1 MALFNETQLGKQY
14 INGEWIVEVVEVQ
27 PTKVITTVL
36 RPAYKAGKLKSF
48 VASDWSAFRL
58 YTQEPPH
65 TDDNSKDEQ
74 KKTDQGKHYSFD
86 LDDNGNLTISQN
98 GKSIKRFNVR
108 GPEGKPGKDGA
119 PGQDGAPG
127 HPGKDGAS
135 GQPGQNGAPGKDG
148 ADGAAGKDGAPGPE
162 GKQGAT
168 GPKGEDGIYWF
179 PELSEDGTKVRFVNR
194 NNTTECSEWYSIKGA
209 KGDTGGEGPQGVPGP
224 AGPVFIPSVNAD
236 GELSWSNNGEGLA
249 NPAPRNIKGD
259 KGEKGDKG
267 ATFHPVIKDGVLYW
281 YDDNG
286 LVESIS
292 PVRIKGEQGVQGERG
307 NQGLSAYQIWLKQ
320 GYLGTEKDFLDSLK
334 GKDGKQTPK
343 PVFSFLDVKDYTCPV
358 QVIDTKLIVDSEEPT
373 KAPEEIIEER
383 IDEIK
388 KLREEG
394 NDKNNQKKNN
404 VNWLKRFFW
413 RCAGADRD
421 LLTMCPGDHAKYVGM
436 GSVIFFTAL
445 MAWFSSFIAM
455 KLVFVD
461 NNGNPIIWA
470 AALFATFWGLMIFFL
485 DRFITNTMYSDGK
498 VTISKQEFLS
508 GLPRILISIFLGIVI
523 SAPLELKIF
532 DQEIKQKIYDS
543 RKTDLKHQF
552 ETDSQNILDSII
564 KLDEKLV
571 EIRSYKNQ
579 IGALKEQIKE
589 LNKTINEEKDKASK
603 EVRRDKVDGPK
614 NDSEAERNRVQ
625 QENSEANQQ
634 FVKNK
639 TKARSEAAPEEKQQ
653 KKELETTIA
662 KYEGMDTLLYYRN
675 RNTLNDSLKKIR
687 NEYNLNIQKTE
698 LEKFANGTGLAKR
711 LKALHSIPD
720 GQVAVWLIML
730 LFILIDVSPVLYKM
744 MLADGR
750 YDNYL
755 HQEKLLAQDRIRL
768 SLAKMLKGLD
778 ESELKRVAPFVMGGI
793 YGKMAGDSFVFK
805 TEEEFKKEIEDQ
817 KGTPWYRR
825 LWPVSWIVGLFWK
838 KEKQHEVPVI
848 VFSKKEKTENQRK
861 IYSDLDIANQK
872 VFEEV
877 LDMKKRIILASYRRW
892 YKTQHDSIIG
902 DDVNDENKGRDPFDD
917 EAPEGDDSNANFEGD
932 TESGNMA

>member
-224 AGPVFIPSVNAD
+224 AGPVFIPSVNVD
-236 GELSWSNNGEGLA
+236 GELSWSNTGEGLV
-249 NPAPRNIKGD
+249 NPPSRNIKGD
-259 KGEKGDKG
+259 KGDKGDKG

-307 NQGLSAYQIWLKQ
+307 DRGLSAYQIWLKQ
-320 GYLGTEKDFLDSLK
+320 GFRGTEKEFLDSLK
-334 GKDGKQTPK
+334 GEKGSPAPPAD
-343 PVFSFLDVKDYTCPV
+343 FSFKDVKDYKCPV
-358 QVIDTKLIVDSEEPT
+358 QVIDTKLIVDSEEPSKT
-373 KAPEEIIEER
+373 PDDIINER
-383 IDEIK
+383 IKEIK
-388 KLREEG
+388 DLRDEG
-394 NDKNNQKKNN
+394 HDKENQKKNN
-404 VNWLKRFFW
+404 VNWLKKFFW

-461 NNGNPIIWA
+461 DDGNPIIWA

-523 SAPLELKIF
+523 SAPLELQIF
-532 DQEIKQKIYDS
+532 DQEIKDEIKRVQKEQIEQDYLNDTLVNQAQSSLKAINDSISS
-543 RKTDLKHQF
+543 RKG
-552 ETDSQNILDSII
+552 NITAIYNLTKLLRENDSII
-564 KLDEKLV
+564 
-571 EIRSYKNQ
+571 EIRRKDAGNNKNKSSRPVKSDDETSDQYNERLAAWKSGQ
-579 IGALKEQIKE
+579 IAQ
-589 LNKTINEEKDKASK
+589 NEVNIAAKNEASK
-603 EVRRDKVDGPK
+603 GL
-614 NDSEAERNRVQ
+614 EAISASYRGQLLNLSMR
-625 QENSEANQQ
+625 
-634 FVKNK
+634 
-639 TKARSEAAPEEKQQ
+639 
-653 KKELETTIA
+653 I
-662 KYEGMDTLLYYRN
+662 DT
-675 RNTLNDSLKKIR
+675 
-687 NEYNLNIQKTE
+687 TE
-698 LEKFANGTGLAKR
+698 LVKQRVECQEIIDTAYQHYKTAISEQELGAYVGKVGLLAH
-711 LKALHSIPD
+711 LKALHSMPK

-778 ESELKRVAPFVMGGI
+778 ESELKRVAPFVMGDV
-793 YGKMAGDSFVFK
+793 YSKMAGDSFVYK
-805 TEEEFKKEIEDQ
+805 TEKEFKEEIEKQ
-817 KGTPWYRR
+817 KGMWQGWR
-825 LWPVSWIVGLFWK
+825 LWPLSWLRAIFWK
-838 KEKQHEVPVI
+838 ENDKPSAPVI
-848 VFSKKEKTENQRK
+848 ILEKKNPTYQDIELDEKNKEVF
-861 IYSDLDIANQK
+861 D
-872 VFEEV
+872 EV

-892 YKTQHDSIIG
+892 YKTQHDCIIC

-917 EAPEGDDSNANFEGD
+917 EAPEGDESNINFENEAD
-932 TESGNMA
+932 SESTT